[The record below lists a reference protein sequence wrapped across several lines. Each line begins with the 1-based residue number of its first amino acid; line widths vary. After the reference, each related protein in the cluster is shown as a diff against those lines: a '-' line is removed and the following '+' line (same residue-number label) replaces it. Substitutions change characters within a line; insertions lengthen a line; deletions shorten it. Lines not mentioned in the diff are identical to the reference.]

1 MSIPV
6 TFLKGVKS
14 KRGAMLEALGVRT
27 LEDLALLLPRGYEDR
42 SKTARIGELIPDL
55 EVTVTARIMRMDYRE
70 IRRNF
75 SVMNLRVSDG
85 TGEMTITF
93 YNPKYIRNK
102 FEKGAVMRF
111 FGRIV
116 QGYYGFEMTNPVF
129 ELATQENSRS
139 QFGGILPIYPLAQD
153 LTQNFLRKTV
163 QEALSLLP
171 PFQENLPTDIL
182 QKYDLMDR
190 DTAIRTLHAPEDLE
204 KAAEARRRLAF
215 EELFTVQLMLML
227 MRGNYN
233 RDGLGIHFTGQDQT
247 QKLLANL
254 PFRLTA
260 DQENVWQEIQQDME
274 SPRPMNR
281 LVLGDVGS
289 GKTVLALLAMTKA
302 IGNGYQA
309 AFMAPTEILAEQ
321 HYRKIE
327 PMLAALGYHTVLLT
341 GGLGAVK
348 RREILEEIRTGTAHC
363 IIGTHALIQ
372 KDVVFAKPGLM
383 ITDEQH
389 RFGVRQRAL
398 LAEQAT
404 TPDILVMTA
413 TPIPRTLALILYGD
427 MDISRIET
435 LPEGRI
441 PIRTYVEND
450 TRRDRVYAWAKKLAE
465 EGRQV
470 YIVHPLVE
478 ESDNIEMES
487 LLSATENYEKL
498 SGSVFRGIPC
508 GLVHGRMASREKD
521 DVMSRFAAGEIKILF
536 ATTVIEVGVDVP
548 NASLMII
555 ENAERFGLA
564 ALHQLRGR
572 VGRGAHQ
579 SHCVLFTKASGEVA
593 KARMQIMKE
602 STNGFFIAEKD
613 LELRG
618 PGDFFGTQQHG
629 LPQFRVANLYE
640 DMDILRAAQ
649 AAAQGVIR
657 ASSEYGDFL
666 ENVRKMIP
674 QTIAL

>member
-1 MSIPV
+1 MGIPV

-14 KRGAMLEALGVRT
+14 KRAAMLEALGVRT
-27 LEDLALLLPRGYEDR
+27 LEDLALMLPRGYEDR
-42 SKTARIGELIPDL
+42 TKTARVAELIPES
-55 EVTVTARIMRMDYRE
+55 EVTITARIMRMDFRQ

-93 YNPKYIRNK
+93 YNPKYIKNK

-111 FGRIV
+111 FGKIV
-116 QGYYGFEMTNPVF
+116 NGYYGFEMTNPVF
-129 ELATQENSRS
+129 EPCTQDNTTT
-139 QFGGILPIYPLAQD
+139 QFTGILPIYPLAQD

-163 QEALSLLP
+163 KEAVSLLP
-171 PFQENLPTDIL
+171 PFQENLPANIL
-182 QKYDLMDR
+182 QKYNLMDR
-190 DTAIRTLHAPEDLE
+190 DTAIRTLHAPLDIVS
-204 KAAEARRRLAF
+204 AEQARRRLAF

-227 MRGNYN
+227 MRGNYHK
-233 RDGLGIHFTGQDQT
+233 DGFGIPFTGQDQT
-247 QKLLANL
+247 QALTDAL
-254 PFRLTA
+254 PFRLTSA
-260 DQENVWQEIQQDME
+260 QEKVWREIRQDME
-274 SPRPMNR
+274 SSNPMNR

-302 IGNGYQA
+302 MGNGYQSTL
-309 AFMAPTEILAEQ
+309 MAPTEILAEQ
-321 HYRKIE
+321 HYRKIQ
-327 PMLAALGYHTVLLT
+327 PILSQLGYHTVLLT
-341 GGLGAVK
+341 GALGTQK
-348 RREILEEIRTGTAHC
+348 RREILEEIRTGAAHC

-372 KDVVFAKPGLM
+372 KDVVFAKPGIM

-398 LAEQAT
+398 LAEQVT

-427 MDISRIET
+427 MDISRIEA
-435 LPEGRI
+435 LPEGRK
-441 PIRTYVEND
+441 PIRTFVEND
-450 TRRDRVYAWAKKLAE
+450 GRRQRVYTWVKQLVAE
-465 EGRQV
+465 GQQV

-478 ESDNIEMES
+478 ESDNIEAED

-498 SGSVFRGIPC
+498 SRSVFREIPC
-508 GLVHGRMASREKD
+508 GLVHGRLSGKEKD
-521 DVMSRFAAGEIKILF
+521 DVMMRFAAGEIKILF

-548 NASLMII
+548 NATLMII

-564 ALHQLRGR
+564 QLHQLRGR
-572 VGRGAHQ
+572 VGRGVHQ
-579 SHCVLFTKASGEVA
+579 SYCVLFAKASGEVA

-602 STNGFFIAEKD
+602 STDGFLIAEKD

-629 LPQFRVANLYE
+629 LPRFRVANLYE
-640 DMDILRAAQ
+640 DMAILQAAQ
-649 AAAQGVIR
+649 EAAQDVLRNPGK
-657 ASSEYGDFL
+657 YGACL
-666 ENVRKMIP
+666 ENIRKIIP

>member
-1 MSIPV
+1 MGIPI

-14 KRGAMLEALGVRT
+14 KRAVMLEALGVRT
-27 LEDLALLLPRGYEDR
+27 LEDIALLLPRGYEDR
-42 SKTARIGELIPDL
+42 TKTARIAELTPDM
-55 EVTVTARIMRMDYRE
+55 EVTLTARIMRMDFRQ

-111 FGRIV
+111 FGKIV
-116 QGYYGFEMTNPVF
+116 KGYYGLEMTNPVF
-129 ELATQENSRS
+129 ELATQEASAS
-139 QFGGILPIYPLAQD
+139 QFGGILPIYPLARD

-163 QEALSLLP
+163 KEALSLLP
-171 PFQENLPTDIL
+171 PFQENLPGNIL
-182 QKYDLMDR
+182 QQYNLMDR

-204 KAAEARRRLAF
+204 KVAQARRRLAF

-233 RDGLGIHFTGQDQT
+233 NDGQGIHFTGEDQT
-247 QKLLANL
+247 QRLLAGL

-260 DQENVWQEIQQDME
+260 DQEKVWQEIQQDME
-274 SPRPMNR
+274 STKPMNR

-321 HYRKIE
+321 HYRKIQ
-327 PMLAALGYHTVLLT
+327 PMLAAFGYHTVLLT
-341 GGLGAVK
+341 GALGAAK
-348 RREILEEIRTGTAHC
+348 RREILEEIRTGVVHC

-372 KDVVFAKPGLM
+372 KDVIFAKPGLM

-389 RFGVRQRAL
+389 RFGVRQRAI

-450 TRRDRVYAWAKKLAE
+450 TRRDRVYAWAKKLVE

-478 ESDNIEMES
+478 ESDNMDMES

-498 SGSVFRGIPC
+498 SRSVFQGIPC

-521 DVMSRFAAGEIKILF
+521 DVMTRFAAGEIKILF

-579 SHCVLFTKASGEVA
+579 SHCVLFTKATGEVA

-602 STNGFFIAEKD
+602 SSNGFFIAEKD

-640 DMDILRAAQ
+640 DMDILKAAQ
-649 AAAQGVIR
+649 EAAQGVIR
-657 ASSEYGDFL
+657 ASSEYGAFL

-674 QTIAL
+674 ETIAL

>member
-1 MSIPV
+1 MGIPV

-14 KRGAMLEALGVRT
+14 KRAAMLEALSVRT
-27 LEDLALLLPRGYEDR
+27 LEDLAFLFPRGYEDR
-42 SKTARIGELIPDL
+42 TKVARIAELVPDMEVTLTARIL
-55 EVTVTARIMRMDYRE
+55 RMDFRQ

-102 FEKGAVMRF
+102 FEKGAVMCF
-111 FGRIV
+111 FGKIV
-116 QGYYGFEMTNPVF
+116 KGYYGFEMTNPVF
-129 ELATQENSRS
+129 EAVTQEASQS
-139 QFGGILPIYPLAQD
+139 QFSSILPIYPLAQE

-163 QEALSLLP
+163 QEALALLP
-171 PFQENLPTDIL
+171 PFQENLPASIL
-182 QKYDLMDR
+182 QQYNLMDR
-190 DTAIRTLHAPEDLE
+190 DTAIRTLHAPKDLR
-204 KAAEARRRLAF
+204 AIPEARRRLAF

-227 MRGNYN
+227 MHGNHSKD
-233 RDGLGIHFTGQDQT
+233 RMGIHFTGEDQT
-247 QKLLANL
+247 QNLLAML
-254 PFRLTA
+254 PFRLTPS
-260 DQENVWQEIQQDME
+260 QEKVWQEIQQDMA
-274 SPRPMNR
+274 SPMPMNR

-302 IGNGYQA
+302 MGNGYQA

-321 HYRKIE
+321 HYKKIQ
-327 PMLAALGYHTVLLT
+327 PLLSALGYHTILLT
-341 GGLGAVK
+341 GSLSAAK
-348 RREILEEIRTGTAHC
+348 RREVLEEICTGQAHC

-372 KDVVFAKPGLM
+372 KDVVFCKPGIM

-398 LAEQAT
+398 LAEQET

-427 MDISRIET
+427 LDISRIDA
-435 LPEGRI
+435 LPEGRL
-441 PIRTYVEND
+441 PIQTFVEND
-450 TRRDRVYAWAKKLAE
+450 TRRDRVYAWAKKLVE

-478 ESDNIEMES
+478 ESDNMDMED

-498 SGSVFRGIPC
+498 SRSVFKDIPC
-508 GLVHGRMASREKD
+508 GLVHGRMSGKEKD
-521 DVMSRFAAGEIKILF
+521 EVMARFLAGEVKILF

-548 NASLMII
+548 NATLMII

-564 ALHQLRGR
+564 QLHQLRGR

-579 SHCVLFTKASGEVA
+579 SYCVLFTNSTSEVA
-593 KARMQIMKE
+593 KSRMQIMKE
-602 STNGFFIAEKD
+602 STNGFLIAEKD

-640 DMDILRAAQ
+640 DIDILREAQDAAQ
-649 AAAQGVIR
+649 EVIR
-657 ASSEYGDFL
+657 NPASYGACL

>member
-1 MSIPV
+1 MGIPV

-14 KRGAMLEALGVRT
+14 KRAAMLEALGVRT

-42 SKTARIGELIPDL
+42 TKTARIAELTPDL
-55 EVTVTARIMRMDYRE
+55 EVTITARIMRMDFRQ

-85 TGEMTITF
+85 TGELTITF
-93 YNPKYIRNK
+93 YNPKYIKNR

-111 FGRIV
+111 FGKIV
-116 QGYYGFEMTNPVF
+116 KGYYGFEMTNPVF
-129 ELATQENSRS
+129 EVASQENTDT
-139 QFGGILPIYPLAQD
+139 QFTGILPIYPLAQD

-163 QEALSLLP
+163 TEALALLP
-171 PFQENLPTDIL
+171 PFQENLPDAIL
-182 QKYDLMDR
+182 QKYNLMDR
-190 DTAIRTLHAPEDLE
+190 DTAIRTLHAPDDLE
-204 KAAEARRRLAF
+204 KALQARRRLAF

-233 RDGLGIHFTGQDQT
+233 KDGLGIYFTGQDQT
-247 QKLLANL
+247 QALIASL
-254 PFRLTA
+254 PFRLTPA
-260 DQENVWQEIQQDME
+260 QENVWHEIQQDME
-274 SPRPMNR
+274 SSNPMNR

-302 IGNGYQA
+302 MGNGYQA

-321 HYRKIE
+321 HYRKIQ
-327 PMLAALGYHTVLLT
+327 PMLSALGYRTVLLT
-341 GGLGAVK
+341 GALGAQK
-348 RREILEEIRTGTAHC
+348 RRDVLEEIRTGVAHC

-372 KDVVFAKPGLM
+372 KDVVFAKPGIM

-435 LPEGRI
+435 LPEGRK
-441 PIRTYVEND
+441 PIRTFVEND
-450 TRRDRVYAWAKKLAE
+450 TRRDRVYAWAKKLIE

-478 ESDNIEMES
+478 ESDNMDMED

-498 SGSVFRGIPC
+498 SRSVFKDIPC
-508 GLVHGRMASREKD
+508 GLVHGRMASKEKD
-521 DVMSRFAAGEIKILF
+521 DVMARFVAGEIKILF

-548 NASLMII
+548 NATLMII

-564 ALHQLRGR
+564 QLHQLRGR

-579 SHCVLFTKASGEVA
+579 SYCVLFTKATGEVA
-593 KARMQIMKE
+593 ASRMQIMKE
-602 STNGFFIAEKD
+602 STDGFLIAEKD

-640 DMDILRAAQ
+640 DMAILREAQ
-649 AAAQGVIR
+649 EAAQGVIR
-657 ASSEYGDFL
+657 ASSEYRDFL
-666 ENVRKMIP
+666 ENIRKMIP

>member
-1 MSIPV
+1 MEIPV

-14 KRGAMLEALGVRT
+14 KRAAMLEALGVRT

-42 SKTARIGELIPDL
+42 TKTARIAELTPEI
-55 EVTVTARIMRMDYRE
+55 EVTITARIMRMDFRQ

-85 TGEMTITF
+85 TGDMTITF
-93 YNPKYIRNK
+93 YNPKYIKNR
-102 FEKGAVMRF
+102 FEKGAVMCF
-111 FGRIV
+111 FGKIV
-116 QGYYGFEMTNPVF
+116 KGYYGFEMTNPVF
-129 ELATQENSRS
+129 EIADEASKNTE
-139 QFGGILPIYPLAQD
+139 FTGILPIYPLAQD
-153 LTQNFLRKTV
+153 LTQNFLRKTAK
-163 QEALSLLP
+163 EALALLP
-171 PFQENLPTDIL
+171 PFQENLPANIL
-182 QKYDLMDR
+182 QKYNLMDR
-190 DTAIRTLHAPEDLE
+190 DAAIRSLHAPDDLT

-233 RDGLGIHFTGQDQT
+233 KEGFGIHFTGPDQT
-247 QKLLANL
+247 ESLRKSL
-254 PFRLTA
+254 PFRLTV
-260 DQENVWQEIQQDME
+260 DQEKVWQEIQQDME
-274 SPRPMNR
+274 SVKPMNR

-289 GKTVLALLAMTKA
+289 GKTVLALLAITKA
-302 IGNGYQA
+302 IGSGYQA

-321 HYRKIE
+321 HFRKIQPILE
-327 PMLAALGYHTVLLT
+327 QLGYRTVLLT
-341 GGLGAVK
+341 GALGAAK
-348 RREILEEIRTGTAHC
+348 RREVLEAIRTGNAHC

-372 KDVVFAKPGLM
+372 KDVVFAKPGIM

-398 LAEQAT
+398 LAEQST

-427 MDISRIET
+427 MDISRIEA
-435 LPEGRI
+435 LPEGRM
-441 PIRTYVEND
+441 PIRTFVEND
-450 TRRDRVYAWAKKLAE
+450 SRRQRVYAWAKKLIE

-478 ESDNIEMES
+478 ESDDMDMED

-498 SGSVFRGIPC
+498 SRSVFKDIPC
-508 GLVHGRMASREKD
+508 GLVHGRMSSKEKD
-521 DVMSRFAAGEIKILF
+521 EVMARFVAGEVKILF

-548 NASLMII
+548 NATLMII

-564 ALHQLRGR
+564 QLHQLRGR

-579 SHCVLFTKASGEVA
+579 SYCVLFTNSTGEVA
-593 KARMQIMKE
+593 KSRMQIMKE
-602 STNGFFIAEKD
+602 STNGFLIAEKD

-640 DMDILRAAQ
+640 DMDILREAQDAAQ
-649 AAAQGVIR
+649 EVVR
-657 ASSEYGDFL
+657 NPASYGACL
-666 ENVRKMIP
+666 ENVRRMIP